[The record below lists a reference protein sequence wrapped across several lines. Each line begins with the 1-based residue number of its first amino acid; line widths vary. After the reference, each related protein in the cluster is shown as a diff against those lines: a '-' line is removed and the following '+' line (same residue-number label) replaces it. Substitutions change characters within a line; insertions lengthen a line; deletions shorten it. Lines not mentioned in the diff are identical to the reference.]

1 MNAANDFA
9 ELISTK
15 DAIITELKAK
25 GSDISYNDGLKKVP
39 SEINK
44 LNVAP
49 SYEDWFLTRELVKVY
64 FDSNAMS
71 LYNFRS
77 ILQAYVT
84 LETLPDT
91 MFSNCSSMVRLDL
104 PNFKSGSNTIK
115 HMCTGCSSLE
125 LLVLGSKENPFDG
138 SDGLLSDNL
147 YFTYYAPRSSI
158 IVYLDSSAEIF
169 DDLVDDFYH
178 SFAVNAD
185 LDACYA
191 YKVGDDYIYKL
202 YDSIE
207 GEWIDITEE
216 EIFDGYDVHSI
227 GPSMLTN
234 E

>member
-15 DAIITELKAK
+15 NAIITELKAK

-39 SEINK
+39 EEINK
-44 LNVAP
+44 LNVAL
-49 SYEDWFLTRELVKVY
+49 SYNDWFLTKELVKVY
-64 FDSNAMS
+64 FDSSAMT

-84 LETLPDT
+84 LEALPDT
-91 MFSNCSSMVRLDL
+91 MFYYCSSMIRLDL

-138 SDGLLSDNL
+138 SSGFLSDNL
-147 YFTYYAPRSSI
+147 YFNYYTTRTSI
-158 IVYLDSSAEIF
+158 IVYLDSSSELF
-169 DDLVDDFYH
+169 NDLVDDFYF
-178 SFAVNAD
+178 SFAMNAD

-191 YKVGDDYIYKL
+191 YKEGNDYIYKL

-216 EIFDGYDVHSI
+216 EIFEGYDIHAI
-227 GPSMLTN
+227 EPSMLTN